1 MADSSRKQ
9 WPGLGKLLATAA
21 MASFVAS
28 LAFIALG
35 MIGIGYRFYLAGPDE
50 RELHSLN
57 GALEPAGI
65 LGVFLGFVGTGLMLA
80 MLLYSLRKLMP
91 NARFLG
97 PISGWLRFHIVC
109 GIFGPIL
116 IILHGG
122 FAAPTGLVAIA
133 YWCMILVA
141 LSGVFGRYLFGHFP
155 KTEAGLQMD
164 FERAREELTAL
175 RSQLVQE
182 TKDAD
187 PEAIGEAV
195 SLARDFER
203 KAGSII
209 DLVRIDLESRR
220 RAKAISG
227 ALKRA
232 GLEPE
237 VRKRAKAILVGQL
250 KLKKNLEAWAVSRQ
264 LFRYWH
270 LFHLPLAQAMY
281 IIVAIHI
288 LVAIMFGGALQTFSQ
303 LPSLIF

>member
-1 MADSSRKQ
+1 
-9 WPGLGKLLATAA
+9 
-21 MASFVAS
+21 
-28 LAFIALG
+28 
-35 MIGIGYRFYLAGPDE
+35 LAGPAE
-50 RELHSLN
+50 REVHSLN
-57 GALEPAGI
+57 GALDPAGV
-65 LGVFLGFVGTGLMLA
+65 LGVSLGFVGTGLMLA
-80 MLLYSLRKLMP
+80 MLLYSLRKLVP

-175 RSQLVQE
+175 RAQLVQE
-182 TKDAD
+182 TLDAD
-187 PEAIGEAV
+187 AEAIGKAV
-195 SLARDFER
+195 GLARDFDR

-209 DLVRIDLESRR
+209 GLFRIDLESRR
-220 RAKAISG
+220 RAKAIG
-227 ALKRA
+227 VALKQS
-232 GLEPE
+232 GLEPA
-237 VRKRAKAILVGQL
+237 VAKRAKVILVGQL

-288 LVAIMFGGALQTFSQ
+288 LVAIMFGGSLQTFSQ